1 MRIAALQYANGQVK
15 HCDDLIEASQCFSHV
30 FLISFCNIP
39 HYKHPLNTIKCF
51 TFICG
56 LNTDFTKTM
65 YLCSMEWIYNLFFE
79 HSAIQA
85 VVVMS
90 LIIST
95 GLALGKIHICGISL
109 GVTLVFFMG
118 ILAGHLGF
126 SVDPQML
133 TYAESFGLVLFV
145 YALGLQVGPGFFSSF
160 QKGGFTLNMLGL
172 GVIILGTAMALALCL
187 VTPISLPDMTGILC
201 GATTNTPALGAAQQ
215 TLKQLGQPT
224 SGAALS
230 CAVTYPLG
238 VVGVIF
244 AIVVVRKL
252 FVRPSDMN
260 EHEHDDPNH
269 TYIATFQ
276 VHNPAI
282 FHKSIQDIA
291 QLSYPKFV
299 ISRIWREG
307 KVSIPTSDKVLEE
320 ADRLLVITTEKDVP
334 ALTILFGE
342 QENRDWNKEDID
354 WNAIDSQLISKHIV
368 ITSTEINGKK
378 LGSLRLRNTYGIN
391 ISRVLR
397 SGVQLLATP
406 NLVLQLGDR
415 LTIVGE
421 AAAIKNVEK
430 VLGNT
435 VKTLKDPN
443 LASIFIGIVVGLI
456 VGSIPIAIPGISSP
470 VKLGLAGGPI
480 IVGILIGC
488 YGPRLHMLTYTTRS
502 ASLMLRGIGLSLY
515 LACLGLDAGA
525 HFFETV
531 FRPEGALWIGIGFLI
546 TFFPVVIMALVSL
559 RIYKMDFGN
568 TCGMLCGSM
577 ANPMALNYA
586 NDIIPNDNP
595 AVSYATVYPLGMF
608 IRVIIAQLMLMFFL

>member
-1 MRIAALQYANGQVK
+1 
-15 HCDDLIEASQCFSHV
+15 
-30 FLISFCNIP
+30 
-39 HYKHPLNTIKCF
+39 
-51 TFICG
+51 
-56 LNTDFTKTM
+56 
-65 YLCSMEWIYNLFFE
+65 MEWLYDLFFE
-79 HSAIQA
+79 HSALQA
-85 VVVMS
+85 VVIIS
-90 LIIST
+90 LIIAC
-95 GLALGKIHICGISL
+95 GLGLGKIRVCGISL
-109 GVTLVFFMG
+109 GVTFVFFMG

-126 SVDPQML
+126 SIDQQML

-145 YALGLQVGPGFFSSF
+145 YALGLQVGPGFISSF
-160 QKGGFTLNMLGL
+160 QRGGYKLNLLGM
-172 GVIILGTAMALALCL
+172 GVILLGTVMA
-187 VTPISLPDMTGILC
+187 ISLSMCTTIPLSDMVGILC

-215 TLKQLGQPT
+215 TLKQLGEPT

-238 VVGVIF
+238 VVGVIL
-244 AIVVVRKL
+244 AIIVVRKL
-252 FVRPSDMN
+252 FVRPADMETN
-260 EHEHDDPNH
+260 EHEDPNH

-282 FHKSIQDIA
+282 FNKSIQDIA
-291 QLSYPKFV
+291 KLSYPKFV
-299 ISRIWREG
+299 ISRMWRNG
-307 KVSIPTSDKVLEE
+307 VVSIPTSDKVLKEN
-320 ADRLLVITTEKDVP
+320 DRLLVITTEKDVS

-354 WNAIDSQLISKHIV
+354 WNAIDSQLISKHI
-368 ITSTEINGKK
+368 IISRPEINGKK

-391 ISRVLR
+391 ISRVMR
-397 SGVQLLATP
+397 SGVQLLATSG
-406 NLVLQLGDR
+406 LILQLGDR
-415 LTIVGE
+415 LTVVGE
-421 AAAIKNVEK
+421 AAAIQNVEK

-435 VKTLKDPN
+435 VRTLKDPN
-443 LASIFIGIVVGLI
+443 LASIFIGIVLGLI

-480 IVGILIGC
+480 IVGILVGS
-488 YGPRLHMLTYTTRS
+488 YGPRFHMLTYTTRS

-531 FRPEGALWIGIGFLI
+531 MRPEGALWVGVGFLI
-546 TFFPVVIMALVSL
+546 TFVPVVIMAVLSL
-559 RIYKMDFGN
+559 RIFHLDFGN

-608 IRVIIAQLMLMFFL
+608 LRVIIAQLILMIFL

>member
-1 MRIAALQYANGQVK
+1 
-15 HCDDLIEASQCFSHV
+15 
-30 FLISFCNIP
+30 
-39 HYKHPLNTIKCF
+39 
-51 TFICG
+51 
-56 LNTDFTKTM
+56 
-65 YLCSMEWIYNLFFE
+65 MEWLYDLFFE
-79 HSAIQA
+79 QTALQA
-85 VVVMS
+85 VIIIS

-95 GLALGKIHICGISL
+95 GLALGKIHVCGISL
-109 GVTLVFFMG
+109 GVTFVFFMG
-118 ILAGHLGF
+118 ILAGHSGLAIN
-126 SVDPQML
+126 PQML
-133 TYAESFGLVLFV
+133 NYAESFGLVLFV
-145 YALGLQVGPGFFSSF
+145 YALGLQVGPGFFSSLR
-160 QKGGFTLNMLGL
+160 QGGCQLNLLGL
-172 GVIILGTAMALALCL
+172 GVILLGTIMAIVLTLF
-187 VTPISLPDMTGILC
+187 TPISMSDMVGILC

-215 TLKQLGQPT
+215 TLKQLGEPT

-238 VVGVIF
+238 VVGVIL
-244 AIVVVRKL
+244 AIVAVKKL
-252 FVRPSDMN
+252 FVRPSDME
-260 EHEHDDPNH
+260 EHPHDDPNH
-269 TYIATFQ
+269 TYIGTYQ

-282 FHKSIQDIA
+282 FGKSIHE
-291 QLSYPKFV
+291 LVHMGYSKFV
-299 ISRIWREG
+299 ISRLWRDG
-307 KVSIPTSDKVLEE
+307 QVCIPTSDKVLQEN
-320 ADRLLVITTEKDVP
+320 DRLLVVTTEKDVE

-342 QENRDWNKEDID
+342 QEQKDWNKEDID

-368 ITSTEINGKK
+368 ISRPEINGKK
-378 LGSLRLRNTYGIN
+378 LGSLRLRNVYGIN

-406 NLVLQLGDR
+406 ELVLQLGDR
-415 LTIVGE
+415 LTVVGE

-443 LASIFIGIVVGLI
+443 LASIFIGIVLGLI
-456 VGSIPIAIPGISSP
+456 VGSIPIAIPGISTP

-480 IVGILIGC
+480 VAGILIGS

-531 FRPEGALWIGIGFLI
+531 MRPEGALWVGIGFII
-546 TFFPVVIMALVSL
+546 TFVPVVIMALVAL
-559 RIYKMDFGN
+559 RCFHLDFGN

-608 IRVIIAQLMLMFFL
+608 TRVIIAQLILMLFL

>member
-1 MRIAALQYANGQVK
+1 MRVAGKRMRIAVLQYANGQMK
-15 HCDDLIEASQCFSHV
+15 HCDAFSRV
-30 FLISFCNIP
+30 FNFVNNSVINPPKNNS
-39 HYKHPLNTIKCF
+39 CF

-109 GVTLVFFMG
+109 GVTFVFFMG

-160 QKGGFTLNMLGL
+160 QKGGFKLNMLGL

-215 TLKQLGQPT
+215 TLKQLGLPT

-244 AIVVVRKL
+244 AIVVVKKL

-368 ITSTEINGKK
+368 ITNTEINGKK

-421 AAAIKNVEK
+421 AAAINNVEK

-443 LASIFIGIVVGLI
+443 LASIFIGIVLGLM

-525 HFFETV
+525 HFFDTV
-531 FRPEGALWIGIGFLI
+531 FRPEGAMWIGIGFLI